1 MRQQQFRTALDV
13 FRPAQP
19 VWNDIPTLPMLR
31 YHRYGSLVISDE
43 NAKQYF
49 MVVGLK
55 RNPVTHGKFAHTNL
69 CPGLM
74 QELKAIC
81 YAVSEIP
88 QFHFCQSIDFY
99 F

>member
-31 YHRYGSLVISDE
+31 YHGYGSLVISDE

-55 RNPVTHGKFAHTNL
+55 RNPVTHRKFAHTNL

-88 QFHFCQSIDFY
+88 
-99 F
+99 